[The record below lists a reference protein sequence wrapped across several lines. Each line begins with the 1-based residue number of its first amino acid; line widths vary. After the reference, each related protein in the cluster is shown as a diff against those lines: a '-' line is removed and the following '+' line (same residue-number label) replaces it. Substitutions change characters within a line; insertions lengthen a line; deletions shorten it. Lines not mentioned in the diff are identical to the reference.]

1 MTLRVPLLPCGSFHA
16 TTRSPPPQTKR
27 TMRERLA
34 PLRSLA
40 LALFAPAL
48 LPAQAPARYDAE
60 VARRAQ
66 ALQAKVV
73 AWRRDIHQHPELGN
87 REFRTSKLVAEHLQ
101 SLGMEVRTGVAHTGV
116 VGILRGGRPGPVVAL
131 RADMD
136 ALPVTEEV
144 DLPFKSTVR
153 ATYNGQEVGVMH
165 ACGHDNHVAILMGV
179 AEMLAGMKQEVA
191 GTVKFVFQPAEEGPP
206 TGERG
211 GAELMLEEGVFDNP
225 RVDAVFGLHVFPFE
239 VGKVAYRAGGLMA
252 SGDTYR
258 VVVRGRQTHG
268 ALPWGG
274 IDPITIT
281 SQMIAS
287 MQSIVS
293 RQVDL
298 IATPAI
304 LTVGY
309 IRGGVRVNIIPDSV
323 EFGGTIRAFHEPSRD
338 SIVAK
343 FKRLVTAMAEANGA
357 TASITFE
364 RGTPVTWN
372 DPALTAR
379 IVPSLQR
386 ALGAGEVVE
395 GLPTTTSEDF
405 SLFQKAA
412 PGVFLFLGVT
422 PKGAD
427 PSKVAANHSP
437 RFFAD
442 EGALVPGMKALATVT
457 LDYLAS
463 PPGKPKM

>member
-1 MTLRVPLLPCGSFHA
+1 MISRRHSRLIA
-16 TTRSPPPQTKR
+16 T
-27 TMRERLA
+27 
-34 PLRSLA
+34 
-40 LALFAPAL
+40 LALFAPVAL
-48 LPAQAPARYDAE
+48 AAQSPPRYDAE
-60 VARRAQ
+60 ITRRAQ
-66 ALQAKVV
+66 ALEAKVV

-87 REFRTSKLVAEHLQ
+87 REFRTSKLVADHLQ
-101 SLGMEVRTGVAHTGV
+101 KLGLEVKTGVAHTGV
-116 VGILRGGRPGPVVAL
+116 VGVLRGGKPGPVVAL

-144 DLPFKSTVR
+144 NLPFKSTVR
-153 ATYNGQEVGVMH
+153 STYNGQEVGVMH

-179 AEMLAGMKQEVA
+179 AELLAGMKQEVA

-206 TGERG
+206 SGERG
-211 GAELMLEEGVFDNP
+211 GAELMLEEGAFANP
-225 RVDAVFGLHVFPFE
+225 KVDAVFGLHVFPFE
-239 VGKVAYRAGGLMA
+239 VGKVSYRAGGLMA
-252 SGDTYR
+252 SGDTYK

-268 ALPWGG
+268 AVPWGG
-274 IDPITIT
+274 VDPITIT

-298 IATPAI
+298 TITPAI

-323 EFGGTIRAFHEPSRD
+323 EFGGTIRAFHEPTRD
-338 SIVAK
+338 SIITK

-357 TASITFE
+357 TASITFD

-379 IVPSLQR
+379 VVPSLQR
-386 ALGAGEVVE
+386 ALGTEQVVE

-422 PKGAD
+422 PKGTD
-427 PSKVAANHSP
+427 PARVAANHSP

-457 LDYLAS
+457 LDYLTT